1 MLKRALNLKAG
12 ILAFEISFIFC
23 FFIGIFWNP
32 PITSELFDQNHRF
45 YINRGY
51 PTAWAGVSAVDKNVE
66 FPIIKMPFLTRELI
80 FDGSKWTKIIDLRIF
95 IPLFITIFLISYA
108 FAFIFAKASEE
119 NKAFNIILIPAYFIL
134 FTISIFVYFFW
145 FPRI

>member
-1 MLKRALNLKAG
+1 MLKKILNLRAG

-32 PITSELFDQNHRF
+32 PIVTELSDQNHRF
-45 YINRGY
+45 YLNRGY
-51 PTAWAGVSAVDKNVE
+51 PMAWAGVSAADKKVE
-66 FPIIKMPFLTRELI
+66 FPIIKMPFLTRELV

-95 IPLFITIFLISYA
+95 VPLFIKIFLISYA
-108 FAFIFAKASEE
+108 LTFIFVKAGEE
-119 NKAFNIILIPAYFIL
+119 NQAFNIVLIPAYYIL
-134 FTISIFVYFFW
+134 LAICIFMYFFW

>member
-1 MLKRALNLKAG
+1 MLKKILNLKAG

-32 PITSELFDQNHRF
+32 PIATELFDQNHKF

-51 PTAWAGVSAVDKNVE
+51 PTAWAGVSAADRKVE
-66 FPIIKMPFLTRELI
+66 IPIIKMPFLTRELV

-95 IPLFITIFLISYA
+95 APLFIKTFLISYA
-108 FAFIFAKASEE
+108 FTFIFVKASEE
-119 NKAFNIILIPAYFIL
+119 NKAFNIALIPAYYIL
-134 FTISIFVYFFW
+134 LTICTFVYFFW